1 MKENISK
8 INIVCSTQLYEL
20 LKPHLSNKKFI
31 QFWNIKHEKQLLWG
45 YHDIGIAISESPA
58 ALLKIMKNAKDNMA
72 TVFPIVICDDAKVF
86 KSAEKSMLV
95 LEKSQF
101 ASEADI
107 FKYIAKIVESIYYN
121 RGYRKVSEIP
131 NVMTIDKEDLD
142 LFLDMPGKMFFGYGR
157 GDNFET
163 ALNSALESLDSKGDS
178 LPECKFLMIKI
189 RK

>member
-72 TVFPIVICDDAKVF
+72 TVFPVVICDDAKVF

-107 FKYIAKIVESIYYN
+107 FKYMAKIVESIYYN
-121 RGYRKVSEIP
+121 RGYGKVSEMS
-131 NVMTIDKEDLD
+131 NVMIIAKEDVD
-142 LFLDMPGKMFFGYGR
+142 LFLDMPGKCF
-157 GDNFET
+157 
-163 ALNSALESLDSKGDS
+163 SAMGGEITLKQH
-178 LPECKFLMIKI
+178 
-189 RK
+189 

>member
-31 QFWNIKHEKQLLWG
+31 QFWNIKHGKQLLWG
-45 YHDIGIAISESPA
+45 YHDIGIVISESPA

-72 TVFPIVICDDAKVF
+72 TVFPIVICDDAEVF

-107 FKYIAKIVESIYYN
+107 FKYMAKIVESIYYN
-121 RGYRKVSEIP
+121 RGYGKVSEMS
-131 NVMTIDKEDLD
+131 NVMIIAKEDVD
-142 LFLDMPGKMFFGYGR
+142 LFLDMPGKCF
-157 GDNFET
+157 
-163 ALNSALESLDSKGDS
+163 SAMGGEITLKQH
-178 LPECKFLMIKI
+178 
-189 RK
+189 